1 MAKSVAKKKEANKEE
16 RKRSQEESKHPENG
30 SEKRPLQDVDL
41 DNETLIRMYRE
52 MLLIRRFEE
61 KAAQMYGMEKI
72 MGFCHLYN
80 GQEAV
85 AVGANTA
92 MRKTD
97 YMVTAYRDHGHAL
110 VRGITPNEVM
120 AELFGKVTGCS
131 RGKGGSMHLF
141 DAEKRMM
148 GGHAIV
154 GGHIP
159 LAAGFA
165 FGAKYK
171 GEEDVS
177 VCFFGEAAAN
187 QGVFHETLNMAALWK
202 LPVVYIC
209 ENNRYGMGT
218 AFERAFAVWD
228 IYERA
233 SAYDMPRA
241 VVDGM
246 DVLDMYLK
254 TKEAVDRARNEHIP
268 TLLEARTYR
277 FRGHSMS
284 DPIHGHYRT
293 KEEVE
298 EMKVKDPI
306 LNFGKRLN
314 EEDILSEDDMKK
326 MDDEIKQIVNES
338 IEFAEK
344 SEEPPLEDLYTD
356 VYVD

>member
-1 MAKSVAKKKEANKEE
+1 MAKTAAVKKKQEKETKNKKKERLADQKN
-16 RKRSQEESKHPENG
+16 
-30 SEKRPLQDVDL
+30 PLKDIDL
-41 DNETLIRMYRE
+41 SSDDLIRVYRE

-85 AVGANTA
+85 AVGANAA
-92 MRKTD
+92 MRESD

-110 VRGITPNEVM
+110 VKGITPNEVM
-120 AELFGKVTGCS
+120 AELYGKVTGCS

-141 DAEKRMM
+141 DADKRMM

-165 FGAKYK
+165 FGSKYK
-171 GEEDVS
+171 GEDDVT

-233 SAYDMPRA
+233 SAYDMPRS

-246 DVLDMYLK
+246 DVLDMYRK
-254 TKEAVDRARNEHIP
+254 TKEAVDRAREEHIP

-298 EMKVKDPI
+298 EMKAKDPI
-306 LNFGKRLN
+306 LNFGDLLN
-314 EEDILSEDDMKK
+314 KEGIFNQDEMKD
-326 MDDEIKQIVNES
+326 MDDEIKKIVNES

-356 VYVD
+356 VYVE

>member
-1 MAKSVAKKKEANKEE
+1 MAKSAAPKKKQTNKTQDKNNRQKLVDQKNPLE
-16 RKRSQEESKHPENG
+16 G
-30 SEKRPLQDVDL
+30 LDLSEDK
-41 DNETLIRMYRE
+41 LIRIYRE

-85 AVGANTA
+85 AVGANAA
-92 MRKTD
+92 MRETD
-97 YMVTAYRDHGHAL
+97 YMITAYRDHGHAL
-110 VRGITPNEVM
+110 VKGIPANEVM

-141 DAEKRMM
+141 NAEKRMM

-165 FGAKYK
+165 FGSKYK
-171 GEEDVS
+171 AEQDVT

-246 DVLDMYLK
+246 DVLDMYRK
-254 TKEAVDRARNEHIP
+254 TKEAVDRAREEHIP

-293 KEEVE
+293 KDEVE
-298 EMKVKDPI
+298 EMKAKDPI
-306 LNFGKRLN
+306 LNFGTLLN
-314 EEDILSEDDMKK
+314 KEGIFSESDMKE
-326 MDDEIKQIVNES
+326 MDEEIKKIVNES

>member
-1 MAKSVAKKKEANKEE
+1 MAKSAAPKKKQTKKSNKNQKTKTLTEQ
-16 RKRSQEESKHPENG
+16 KN
-30 SEKRPLQDVDL
+30 PLQGVDL
-41 DNETLIRMYRE
+41 SEEQLIQIYYD

-61 KAAQMYGMEKI
+61 KAAQMYGLEKI

-85 AVGANTA
+85 AVGGNAAT
-92 MRKTD
+92 RESD
-97 YMVTAYRDHGHAL
+97 YFVTAYRDHGHAL
-110 VRGITPNEVM
+110 VRGITPGEVM
-120 AELFGKVTGCS
+120 AELYGKVTGCS

-141 DAEKRMM
+141 DADKRMM

-154 GGHIP
+154 GAHIP

-165 FGAKYK
+165 FGSKYRA
-171 GEEDVS
+171 EHDVT
-177 VCFFGEAAAN
+177 VCFFGDAAAN

-202 LPVVYIC
+202 LPVVYVC

-233 SAYDMPRA
+233 SSYDMPRG
-241 VVDGM
+241 VIDGM
-246 DVLDMYLK
+246 DVIDMYKK

-268 TLLEARTYR
+268 TFLEARTYR

-293 KEEVE
+293 KDEVE
-298 EMKVKDPI
+298 EMKRKDPI
-306 LNFGKRLN
+306 TNFGELLKK
-314 EEDILSEDDMKK
+314 EDIFSDEKMKE
-326 MDDEIKQIVNES
+326 MDEEIKKKVDEA

-344 SEEPPLEDLYTD
+344 SEEPPLDDLYTD

>member
-1 MAKSVAKKKEANKEE
+1 MAKSAAPKKNKKKESSFDKPI
-16 RKRSQEESKHPENG
+16 KKTLSKQ
-30 SEKRPLQDVDL
+30 KDPLKGVDL
-41 DNETLIRMYRE
+41 SEEKLIQMYKD

-61 KAAQMYGMEKI
+61 KAAQMYGLEKI

-85 AVGANTA
+85 AVGGNAAT
-92 MRKTD
+92 REKD
-97 YMVTAYRDHGHAL
+97 YFLTAYRDHGHAL
-110 VRGITPNEVM
+110 VRGISANEVM

-165 FGAKYK
+165 FASKYRA
-171 GEEDVS
+171 EQDVT
-177 VCFFGEAAAN
+177 VCYFGDAAAN

-202 LPVVYIC
+202 LPVVYVC

-233 SAYDMPRA
+233 SAYDMPLD

-246 DVLDMYLK
+246 DIIDVYKK
-254 TKEAVDRARNEHIP
+254 TKEAVDRARNEH
-268 TLLEARTYR
+268 THTFLEARTYR

-298 EMKVKDPI
+298 EMKAKDPI
-306 LNFGKRLN
+306 VNFGELLKK
-314 EEDILSEDDMKK
+314 EDILSDEDLKS
-326 MDDEIKQIVNES
+326 MDEEIKKTVNEA
-338 IEFAEK
+338 IEYAEE
-344 SEEPPLEDLYTD
+344 SEEQPLDDLYTD

>member
-1 MAKSVAKKKEANKEE
+1 MAKTSTQKKKTVKRENKNSDRRQNEMKLD
-16 RKRSQEESKHPENG
+16 RNSLSD
-30 SEKRPLQDVDL
+30 EK
-41 DNETLIRMYRE
+41 LIELYYQ
-52 MLLIRRFEE
+52 MLMIRRFEE
-61 KAAQMYGMEKI
+61 KSAQMYGLEKI

-85 AVGANTA
+85 AVGANA
-92 MRKTD
+92 AIRQTD
-97 YMVTAYRDHGHAL
+97 YFITAYRDHGHAL
-110 VRGITPNEVM
+110 VRGISPNEIM
-120 AELFGKVTGCS
+120 AELYGKVTGCS
-131 RGKGGSMHLF
+131 KGKGGSMHLF

-165 FGAKYK
+165 FGAKYQGK
-171 GEEDVS
+171 DDVS

-202 LPVVYIC
+202 LPVIYIC

-233 SAYDMPRA
+233 ASYDMPRA

-246 DVLDMYLK
+246 DVLAVYAEVK
-254 TKEAVDRARNEHIP
+254 KAVDRARQKNIP

-293 KEEVE
+293 KDEVE
-298 EMKVKDPI
+298 EMKMKDPI
-306 LNFGKRLN
+306 VNLGELLKK
-314 EEDILSEDDMKK
+314 EGILSDDRMKE
-326 MDDEIKQIVNES
+326 MDQEIKKIVNES
-338 IEFAEK
+338 TEFAEE
-344 SEEPPLEDLYTD
+344 SPEPQLEALWED
-356 VYVD
+356 VYV

>member
-1 MAKSVAKKKEANKEE
+1 MAKSAAPKKKRSEQDKSFDKAIKKTLTDQKAPLEGLDLSEE
-16 RKRSQEESKHPENG
+16 K
-30 SEKRPLQDVDL
+30 
-41 DNETLIRMYRE
+41 LIQIYRE

-85 AVGANTA
+85 AVGANAA
-92 MRKTD
+92 MRDTD
-97 YMVTAYRDHGHAL
+97 YMLTAYRDHGHAL
-110 VRGITPNEVM
+110 VKGITPNEVM

-141 DAEKRMM
+141 DAGKRMM

-165 FGAKYK
+165 FGSKYK
-171 GEEDVS
+171 AEQDVT

-233 SAYDMPRA
+233 SAYNMPRD

-246 DVLDMYLK
+246 DVLDMYRK
-254 TKEAVDRARNEHIP
+254 TKEAVDRARYEHIP
-268 TLLEARTYR
+268 TFLEARTYR

-298 EMKVKDPI
+298 EMKAKDPI
-306 LNFGKRLN
+306 INFGELLKKENIFN
-314 EEDILSEDDMKK
+314 EEQMKE
-326 MDDEIKQIVNES
+326 MDDEIKKIVNES

-356 VYVD
+356 VIVE

>member
-1 MAKSVAKKKEANKEE
+1 MAKSAAPKKKQSKANKTFDKAIKKTLTNQKAPLEGLDLSEE
-16 RKRSQEESKHPENG
+16 K
-30 SEKRPLQDVDL
+30 
-41 DNETLIRMYRE
+41 LIQIYRQ

-85 AVGANTA
+85 AVGANAA
-92 MRKTD
+92 MHETD
-97 YMVTAYRDHGHAL
+97 YMLTAYRDHGHAL
-110 VRGITPNEVM
+110 VKGITANEVM

-165 FGAKYK
+165 FGSKYK
-171 GEEDVS
+171 AEQDVT

-233 SAYDMPRA
+233 SAYNMPRD

-246 DVLDMYLK
+246 DVLDMYRK
-254 TKEAVDRARNEHIP
+254 TKEAVDRARYEHIP
-268 TLLEARTYR
+268 TFLEARTYR

-298 EMKVKDPI
+298 EMKAKDPI
-306 LNFGKRLN
+306 INFGELLKKEN
-314 EEDILSEDDMKK
+314 IFSEEQMKE
-326 MDDEIKQIVNES
+326 MDDEIKKIVNES

-356 VYVD
+356 VIVE

>member
-1 MAKSVAKKKEANKEE
+1 MAKSASPKKEKTT
-16 RKRSQEESKHPENG
+16 KSQGNG
-30 SEKRPLQDVDL
+30 KKQTLTEQKDPLKGVDL
-41 DNETLIRMYRE
+41 SEEKLIQMYRE

-85 AVGANTA
+85 AVGGNAAT
-92 MRKTD
+92 RESD
-97 YMVTAYRDHGHAL
+97 YFLTAYRDHGHAL

-120 AELFGKVTGCS
+120 AELYGKVTGCS

-165 FGAKYK
+165 FASKYK
-171 GEEDVS
+171 GEHDVTL
-177 VCFFGEAAAN
+177 CFFGDAAAN

-202 LPVVYIC
+202 LPVVYVC

-233 SAYDMPRA
+233 SSYDMPRD

-246 DVLDMYLK
+246 DVIDMYKK
-254 TKEAVDRARNEHIP
+254 TKEAIDRARNEHIP
-268 TLLEARTYR
+268 TFLEARTYR

-298 EMKVKDPI
+298 EMKAKDPI
-306 LNFGKRLN
+306 INFGELLKK
-314 EEDILSEDDMKK
+314 EDIFSDDKMKE
-326 MDDEIKQIVNES
+326 MDDEIKKIVNEA
-338 IEFAEK
+338 IEFAEE

-356 VYVD
+356 VIVD

>member
-1 MAKSVAKKKEANKEE
+1 MAKSAAPKEKQSKANKTFDKAIKKTLTDQKSPLKGLDLSEE
-16 RKRSQEESKHPENG
+16 K
-30 SEKRPLQDVDL
+30 
-41 DNETLIRMYRE
+41 LIQIYRE

-85 AVGANTA
+85 AVGANAA
-92 MRKTD
+92 MRETD
-97 YMVTAYRDHGHAL
+97 YMLTAYRDHGHAL
-110 VRGITPNEVM
+110 VKGITSNEVM

-165 FGAKYK
+165 FGSKYK
-171 GEEDVS
+171 AEQDVT

-233 SAYDMPRA
+233 SAYNMPRD

-246 DVLDMYLK
+246 DVLDMYRK
-254 TKEAVDRARNEHIP
+254 TKEAVDRARYEHIP
-268 TLLEARTYR
+268 TFLEARTYR

-298 EMKVKDPI
+298 EMKAKDPI
-306 LNFGKRLN
+306 INFGELLKKEN
-314 EEDILSEDDMKK
+314 IFSEEQMKE
-326 MDDEIKQIVNES
+326 MDDEIKKIVNES

-356 VYVD
+356 VIVE

>member
-1 MAKSVAKKKEANKEE
+1 MAKSAAPKKNKKKESSFDKPI
-16 RKRSQEESKHPENG
+16 KKTLSKQ
-30 SEKRPLQDVDL
+30 KDPLKGVDL
-41 DNETLIRMYRE
+41 SEEKLIQMYKD

-61 KAAQMYGMEKI
+61 KAAQMYGLEKI

-85 AVGANTA
+85 AVGGNAAT
-92 MRKTD
+92 REKD
-97 YMVTAYRDHGHAL
+97 YFLTAYRDHGHAL
-110 VRGITPNEVM
+110 VRGISANEVM

-165 FGAKYK
+165 FASKYRA
-171 GEEDVS
+171 EQDVT
-177 VCFFGEAAAN
+177 VCYFGDAAAN

-202 LPVVYIC
+202 LPVVYVC

-233 SAYDMPRA
+233 SAYDMPRD

-246 DVLDMYLK
+246 DIIDVYKK
-254 TKEAVDRARNEHIP
+254 TKEAVDRARNEHTP
-268 TLLEARTYR
+268 TFLEARTYR

-298 EMKVKDPI
+298 EMKAKDPI
-306 LNFGKRLN
+306 VNFGELLKK
-314 EEDILSEDDMKK
+314 EDILSDEDLKS
-326 MDDEIKQIVNES
+326 MDEEIKKTVNEA
-338 IEFAEK
+338 IEYAEE
-344 SEEPPLEDLYTD
+344 SEEPPLDDLYTD

>member
-1 MAKSVAKKKEANKEE
+1 MPKSATQKKKQVKRENK
-16 RKRSQEESKHPENG
+16 KPASKKSILKEVNL
-30 SEKRPLQDVDL
+30 SKEK
-41 DNETLIRMYRE
+41 LIDMYNQ

-61 KAAQMYGMEKI
+61 KAAQMYGLEKI
-72 MGFCHLYN
+72 MGFCHLYI
-80 GQEAV
+80 GQEAI
-85 AVGANTA
+85 AVGSSAA
-92 MRKTD
+92 LRETD
-97 YMVTAYRDHGHAL
+97 YFITAYRDHGHAL
-110 VRGITPNEVM
+110 VRGISANAVM
-120 AELFGKVTGCS
+120 AELYGKVTGCS
-131 RGKGGSMHLF
+131 KGKGGSMHLF

-165 FGAKYK
+165 FGSKYQGK
-171 GEEDVS
+171 EDVS

-202 LPVVYIC
+202 LPVIYIC

-233 SAYDMPRA
+233 ASYDMPRA

-246 DVLDMYLK
+246 DVLEMYLE
-254 TKEAVDRARNEHIP
+254 TKKAVDRARQENIP

-293 KEEVE
+293 KDEVE
-298 EMKVKDPI
+298 EMKNKDPI
-306 LNFGKRLN
+306 VNFGERLKAEGILS
-314 EEDILSEDDMKK
+314 EEDIKG
-326 MDDEIKQIVNES
+326 MDQEIKKVVNES
-338 IEFAEK
+338 VEFAEN
-344 SEEPPLEDLYTD
+344 SPEPPLDALFED
-356 VYVD
+356 VYV

>member
-1 MAKSVAKKKEANKEE
+1 MAKSAAPKKNKTDKSKNKE
-16 RKRSQEESKHPENG
+16 KK
-30 SEKRPLQDVDL
+30 PLLTEQKNPLKEVDL
-41 DNETLIRMYRE
+41 SEENLVQMYYD

-85 AVGANTA
+85 AVGGNAAT
-92 MRKTD
+92 RESD
-97 YMVTAYRDHGHAL
+97 YFLTAYRDHGHAL
-110 VRGITPNEVM
+110 VRGISANEVM

-131 RGKGGSMHLF
+131 KGKGGSMHLF

-165 FGAKYK
+165 FGSKYK
-171 GEEDVS
+171 AEQDVT
-177 VCFFGEAAAN
+177 VCFFGDAAAN

-233 SAYDMPRA
+233 SSYDMPRD

-246 DVLDMYLK
+246 DVIDMYKK

-268 TLLEARTYR
+268 TFLEARTYR

-298 EMKVKDPI
+298 EMKAKDPI
-306 LNFGKRLN
+306 INFGELLKK
-314 EEDILSEDDMKK
+314 EDILSDKK
-326 MDDEIKQIVNES
+326 MKEMDEEIKKIVNES

-356 VYVD
+356 VIVE

>member
-1 MAKSVAKKKEANKEE
+1 MAKSASPKKEKTTKSQSKGKKEALTEQKD
-16 RKRSQEESKHPENG
+16 
-30 SEKRPLQDVDL
+30 PLKGVDL
-41 DNETLIRMYRE
+41 SEEKLIQMYRE

-85 AVGANTA
+85 AVGGNAAT
-92 MRKTD
+92 RETD
-97 YMVTAYRDHGHAL
+97 YFLTAYRDHGHAL
-110 VRGITPNEVM
+110 VRGVTPNEVM
-120 AELFGKVTGCS
+120 AELYGKVTGCS

-165 FGAKYK
+165 LASKYK
-171 GEEDVS
+171 GEQDITL
-177 VCFFGEAAAN
+177 CFFGDAAAN

-202 LPVVYIC
+202 LPVVYVC

-233 SAYDMPRA
+233 SSYDMPRD

-246 DVLDMYLK
+246 DVIDMYKK
-254 TKEAVDRARNEHIP
+254 TKEAIDRARNEHIP
-268 TLLEARTYR
+268 TFLEARTYR

-298 EMKVKDPI
+298 EMKAKDPI
-306 LNFGKRLN
+306 INFGELLKK
-314 EEDILSEDDMKK
+314 EDIFNDKKMKD
-326 MDDEIKQIVNES
+326 MDDEIKKIVNEA
-338 IEFAEK
+338 IEFAEE